1 MYKKISLILII
12 LMLLSAPVY
21 AEYIGEEQ
29 LKESKRETYVS
40 TEYYIGN
47 YMFPYPN
54 QPVVNKMQQFIDG
67 FKTNKKTT
75 KEKLDDLSRYLSLSG
90 YTYAF
95 GISRD
100 TMYKNYI
107 ENNQLNCY
115 GYVLISSKILVNL
128 DIPHKIVSVETKNN
142 NKKTAHTAI
151 LVNLGDKWV
160 GYEPTFAMY
169 YNYYKSNGLST
180 EKAVQRL
187 QDIMVY
193 HDLKDFC
200 RHMDKE
206 GAEHTIYVSPCLKQ
220 NLINYNFKVYKQNG
234 KLDMRGILK

>member
-1 MYKKISLILII
+1 MYKKISLILVT
-12 LMLLSAPVY
+12 LMLLSTPVY
-21 AEYIGEEQ
+21 AQYIGEEQ
-29 LKESKRETYVS
+29 LKEAKRKTYVS
-40 TEYYIGN
+40 KEYYIGD

-54 QPVVNKMQQFIDG
+54 QPVVDKMQKFIDS
-67 FKTNKKTT
+67 FKTDKSTT
-75 KEKLDDLSRYLSLSG
+75 KEQLDDLSRYLSLSG
-90 YTYAF
+90 YTYAL

-100 TMYKNYI
+100 TMYRNYI

-128 DIPHKIVSVETKNN
+128 DIPHKIVSVESQTNG
-142 NKKTAHTAI
+142 KKSAHTAI

-169 YNYYKSNGLST
+169 FNCYKNNGLST
-180 EKAVQRL
+180 EKAVRRL

-193 HDLKDFC
+193 QDLKDFC
-200 RHMDKE
+200 KHMDEK

-220 NLINYNFKVYKQNG
+220 NLINYNFKVYKQSG
-234 KLDMRGILK
+234 KLDMREILQ